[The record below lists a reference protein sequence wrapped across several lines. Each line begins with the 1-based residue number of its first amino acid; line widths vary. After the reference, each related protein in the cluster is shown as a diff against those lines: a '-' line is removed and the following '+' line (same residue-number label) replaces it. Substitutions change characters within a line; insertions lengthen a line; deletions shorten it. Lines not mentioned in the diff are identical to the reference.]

1 MKKVRLFESFIGEA
15 SRGKI
20 HKAVKAGDYPAT
32 IVVIENGKVVHQETV
47 NTPEAVPAAFN
58 VLQKE
63 YPKAKLHVEDRG
75 GQTLFV
81 EGLEANESY
90 SLQHGGG
97 EFKQMDRRV
106 NDADKIG
113 VGKALAKIWNS
124 LGIADG
130 DFDHEQAWAYV
141 VSFMDG
147 SPKFRRLLESFN
159 SIKVSESVVTEAKAF
174 DKLNKMASKIFGE
187 DGVATLSQ
195 DEMAKLIDVAAA
207 DKMAEKMFGEFGFAT
222 LSEDEMEKLINKNPK
237 LVKESV
243 INESLQHGSYYFPK
257 GNVDPVMQ
265 PAKGET
271 KYVVICHNT
280 VEMGN
285 NIMYLKDASS
295 NSGQN
300 FEGHVLSAFNTEEEA
315 VKAYDVALKA
325 GKGMTP
331 SCVSFAYGTLTVKGV
346 YLPFEEIDGKRKI
359 IK

>member
-1 MKKVRLFESFIGEA
+1 MKKVRSFEGFINEA

-20 HKAVKAGDYPAT
+20 HKAVKSGDYPAT

-81 EGLEANESY
+81 EGLEVNEMY

-97 EFKQMDRRV
+97 EFKQMDKRV
-106 NDADKIG
+106 RESDKIE

-130 DFDHEQAWAYV
+130 DFDHEQAWTYV

-159 SIKVSESVVTEAKAF
+159 SNDDSEV
-174 DKLNKMASKIFGE
+174 
-187 DGVATLSQ
+187 
-195 DEMAKLIDVAAA
+195 
-207 DKMAEKMFGEFGFAT
+207 
-222 LSEDEMEKLINKNPK
+222 
-237 LVKESV
+237 
-243 INESLQHGSYYFPK
+243 NESLQHGSYYFPK
-257 GNVDPVMQ
+257 SNVDPVMQ

-280 VEMGN
+280 VEMGK
-285 NIMYLKDASS
+285 NIMYLKDANS
-295 NSGQN
+295 NTGQN
-300 FEGHVLSAFNTEEEA
+300 FEAHVLSAFNTEEEA

>member
-32 IVVIENGKVVHQETV
+32 IVVIEDGDVVHQETV
-47 NTPEAVPAAFN
+47 DTPQAVPAAFN

-81 EGLEANESY
+81 EGLEVNERY

-159 SIKVSESVVTEAKAF
+159 STDDSEV
-174 DKLNKMASKIFGE
+174 
-187 DGVATLSQ
+187 
-195 DEMAKLIDVAAA
+195 
-207 DKMAEKMFGEFGFAT
+207 
-222 LSEDEMEKLINKNPK
+222 
-237 LVKESV
+237 
-243 INESLQHGSYYFPK
+243 NESLQHGSYYFPK
-257 GNVDPVMQ
+257 SNVDPVMQ

-280 VEMGN
+280 VEMGK
-285 NIMYLKDASS
+285 NIMYLKDANS
-295 NSGQN
+295 NIGQN
-300 FEGHVLSAFNTEEEA
+300 FEAHVLSAFNTEEEA

-331 SCVSFAYGTLTVKGV
+331 SCVSFAYGTLTVKGSN
-346 YLPFEEIDGKRKI
+346 LPFEEIDGKRKI

>member
-1 MKKVRLFESFIGEA
+1 MKKVRLFESFIDEA

-32 IVVIENGKVVHQETV
+32 IVVIEDGDVIHQEAV

-81 EGLEANESY
+81 EGLEVNEFY

-124 LGIADG
+124 LGVADG

-159 SIKVSESVVTEAKAF
+159 STNDSEV
-174 DKLNKMASKIFGE
+174 
-187 DGVATLSQ
+187 
-195 DEMAKLIDVAAA
+195 
-207 DKMAEKMFGEFGFAT
+207 
-222 LSEDEMEKLINKNPK
+222 
-237 LVKESV
+237 
-243 INESLQHGSYYFPK
+243 NESNIMNSYYFTSPAEF
-257 GNVDPVMQ
+257 GQFSSDA
-265 PAKGET
+265 PAKDETKYLVMAMNKADFNGQTIRLEGAIRMGSSTDKSIIGVYDDEQSARDAYKAAMKKPEGTMVSFTMGTVVGET
-271 KYVVICHNT
+271 KFRSQYTEI
-280 VEMGN
+280 EG
-285 NIMYLKDASS
+285 YLAK
-295 NSGQN
+295 
-300 FEGHVLSAFNTEEEA
+300 
-315 VKAYDVALKA
+315 VK
-325 GKGMTP
+325 
-331 SCVSFAYGTLTVKGV
+331 VK
-346 YLPFEEIDGKRKI
+346 
-359 IK
+359 

>member
-15 SRGKI
+15 SRGEM
-20 HKAVKAGDYPAT
+20 HKAAKKGSYPVT
-32 IVVIENGKVVHQETV
+32 IVITNKGGSSDGEVAHQETV
-47 NTPEAVPAAFN
+47 DTPAAVPAAMK
-58 VLQKE
+58 VLYKK
-63 YPKAKLHVEDRG
+63 YATWAHTFAIEDATG
-75 GQTLFV
+75 KILFQ
-81 EGLEANESY
+81 EGLELDEDVNEWY

-159 SIKVSESVVTEAKAF
+159 STDDSEV
-174 DKLNKMASKIFGE
+174 
-187 DGVATLSQ
+187 
-195 DEMAKLIDVAAA
+195 
-207 DKMAEKMFGEFGFAT
+207 
-222 LSEDEMEKLINKNPK
+222 
-237 LVKESV
+237 
-243 INESLQHGSYYFPK
+243 NESLQYGSYYFPK

-295 NSGQN
+295 NTGQN
-300 FEGHVLSAFNTEEEA
+300 FDGHVLSAFNTEEEA
-315 VKAYDVALKA
+315 VKAYNVALKA

-331 SCVSFAYGTLTVKGV
+331 SCVSFAYGTLTVKGIN
-346 YLPFEEIDGKRKI
+346 LPFEEIDGKRKI

>member
-63 YPKAKLHVEDRG
+63 YPKAKLHVEDKG

-124 LGIADG
+124 LGVADG

-159 SIKVSESVVTEAKAF
+159 STNDSEVT
-174 DKLNKMASKIFGE
+174 
-187 DGVATLSQ
+187 
-195 DEMAKLIDVAAA
+195 
-207 DKMAEKMFGEFGFAT
+207 
-222 LSEDEMEKLINKNPK
+222 
-237 LVKESV
+237 
-243 INESLQHGSYYFPK
+243 ESLQHGSYYFPK

-280 VEMGN
+280 VEMGK

-300 FEGHVLSAFNTEEEA
+300 FEGHVLSAFNTQEEA